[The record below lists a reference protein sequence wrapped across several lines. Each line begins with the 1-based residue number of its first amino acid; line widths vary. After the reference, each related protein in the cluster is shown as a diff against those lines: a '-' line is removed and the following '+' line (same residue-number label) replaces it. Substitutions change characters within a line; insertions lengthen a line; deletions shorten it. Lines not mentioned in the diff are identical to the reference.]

1 MFWWYFPRIA
11 VMFCG
16 RILCANECLLWG
28 LIIAWFHHENAGAQA
43 TNNFNNNCQKLQGL
57 PLSGSALL
65 WYNESIS
72 DMRQQ
77 KYKLKI
83 EIKIPAALRRT
94 YLIRSQVWITIAPYK
109 NKQKNINICPDGAWR
124 ITPMEGYILT
134 YMSPLMAFGKRFNIN
149 FRNL

>member
-11 VMFCG
+11 VMYCG
-16 RILCANECLLWG
+16 RIWCANECLLCG

-109 NKQKNINICPDGAWR
+109 NKKKKHKYLSWWRLENYADGR
-124 ITPMEGYILT
+124 LHT
-134 YMSPLMAFGKRFNIN
+134 YVYEPLNGLWKTI
-149 FRNL
+149 